1 MAAKTKRKVAPHLA
15 SVAETIW
22 LPRAEAVRRTGLS
35 LSGLRSRVRDGAIHE
50 ARDSLGKPRYD
61 AAEIDAYARRRPPK
75 RAPLITSADGE
86 VTARAFER
94 FIKKGVDVAGLI
106 VELRL
111 RAPDALEL
119 ADAFAKIK
127 DLVIL
132 SGASVRDARR
142 LLLDEHGDD
151 PMTGELLVQLVT
163 ARTQRFAAEREAL
176 LAANKAAVEESEKT
190 RDEALAR
197 EQATT
202 AKLADAER
210 ERNDAVGRYEALATL
225 LKAADVA
232 AKAAAAS
239 ATPAEHVPAATTT
252 TAP

>member
-1 MAAKTKRKVAPHLA
+1 M
-15 SVAETIW
+15 
-22 LPRAEAVRRTGLS
+22 
-35 LSGLRSRVRDGAIHE
+35 RDGAIHE